1 MARKKGERH
10 KQIDSSPY
18 IIQTWTQQGEN
29 ICWTRQQSFFKNNSP
44 ITLELACWRWEYSVW
59 LWTLFPERNFIGV
72 DIKGERLRHGAES
85 TKKQWLKNVWFLR
98 SKIHFLQDFFEENEV
113 DEIRI
118 VHPDPRSKWAD
129 ERRRL
134 THQRFLDI
142 YKHIL
147 KPKGTLR
154 LKTDDA
160 NLFFYSYRSLQNAGR
175 KIHEYTRDLYNS
187 PLLNDHHDIKTHYE
201 KKFVQEWRTIHYL
214 IAENTK

>member
-1 MARKKGERH
+1 MARKKDERH
-10 KQIDSSPY
+10 KQVYNSPY
-18 IIQTWTQQGEN
+18 IIQTWTQQGEH
-29 ICWTRQQSFFKNNSP
+29 IRWTRQQSFFKNSNP
-44 ITLELACWRWEYSVW
+44 ITLELACGRWEYSLW
-59 LWTLFPERNFIGV
+59 LWTIFPDQNFIGI
-72 DIKGERLRHGAES
+72 DIKGERLRHGAEN

-98 SKIHFLQDFFEENEV
+98 SKIHFLEDFFETNEV

-118 VHPDPRSKWAD
+118 VHPDPRSKWVD

-134 THQRFLDI
+134 THERFLDI

-147 KPKGTLR
+147 KPKGILR

-187 PLLNDHHDIKTHYE
+187 PLLSDHHNIKTHYE